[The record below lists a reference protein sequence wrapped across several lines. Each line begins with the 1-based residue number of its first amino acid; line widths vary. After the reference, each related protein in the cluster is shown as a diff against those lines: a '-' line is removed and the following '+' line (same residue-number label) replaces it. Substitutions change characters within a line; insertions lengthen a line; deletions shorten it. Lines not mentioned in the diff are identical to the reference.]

1 MALNQ
6 LEDNLLRVDDMIQ
19 FYWMIDDERL
29 QLKKVIQNYQ
39 LKSTNK

>member
-6 LEDNLLRVDDMIQ
+6 LEDNLRVDDMIQ

>member
-19 FYWMIDDERL
+19 FYWIIDDERL